1 MIMKHWS
8 YGRVIVISITMKNSS
23 SIVDDNKN
31 DTNDDKESDSNK

>member
-1 MIMKHWS
+1 MIMKHWG